1 MNFLRFKGKKDRME
15 YVRDLN
21 NKNTVLFTGFVL
33 KVFIVAL
40 HRVWGSFI
48 VPNLN
53 HAFSDLCKWHPK
65 P

>member
-15 YVRDLN
+15 YVRGLN

-33 KVFIVAL
+33 KVFIAL

-53 HAFSDLCKWHPK
+53 HAFPDPCKWHPK